1 MEALRRPSS
10 GSAYTAW
17 AGSLELRCAAR
28 AGAALLRHARG
39 ARPEACGALQSALAA
54 AAQARPPAPQR
65 LELGW
70 IAWARVT
77 EI

>member
-39 ARPEACGALQSALAA
+39 ARPEACGPLQSALAA
-54 AAQARPPAPQR
+54 AAQARPPAAQR
-65 LELGW
+65 VKLGQMSR
-70 IAWARVT
+70 ARVT
-77 EI
+77 ET